1 MIILMNTKEF
11 TGLTHQQVQENITQG
26 LTNDFTVNTSISTWQ
41 IIKRNIFTLFNALNF
56 AIAVALVSVQ
66 AWSNLVFFAVICF
79 NAFSGIVTELRAKHM
94 VDKLNLLN
102 KEKIS
107 VIRDGQ
113 TTPIDP
119 ENLVLNDVIRLTA
132 GEQIPSDATVL
143 DGFAEVNEAML
154 TGESDL
160 VQKEIGDQLLSG
172 SFLVS
177 GHVVAEIT
185 HVGSDNYA
193 SKLMLEAKTVK
204 PINSRIMKSM
214 DKIAGFTGKIIIPFG
229 IALFL
234 EALLV
239 KHLPVKDSVVNT
251 STALLGMLPKG
262 IALLTITSLLTA
274 VIKLGLRKVL
284 VQEMYSVETL
294 ARVDMLCLDKTGTIT
309 QGKMH
314 VERVSPLTQDFSEQ
328 AIADILSAYIAASD
342 DNNPTAQA
350 IRKQFTKLSNYQT
363 SNIIPFSS
371 DRKWGAM
378 EMSNLGT
385 VFLGAPEILFQEE
398 IGQAQEAQMRGS
410 RVLALAIS
418 SEHID
423 HKHIHLPSAIQ
434 PIAILEI
441 TDPIREGAADTLEY
455 LRSQKVGLKI
465 ISGDN
470 PITVSNI
477 AAKAGFENYQ
487 SYVDCSKISDQE
499 LIDLTEKTA
508 IFGRVSPHQKK
519 LIIQT
524 LKKTGY
530 TTAMTGDGVN
540 DILALRE
547 ADCSI
552 AMAEGDP
559 ATRQVANLVLLNS
572 DFNDVPEILF
582 EGRRV
587 VNNIARIAPIFLI
600 KTTYSFILTIICI
613 SSILL
618 GRAEW
623 LLIFPFIPVQI
634 TLIDQFVEGL
644 PPFVLTFERNI
655 KPVEPDFLKKAIF
668 KALPSGLMVVFS
680 VLFVNI
686 FGGLHGWSQVEI
698 STLLYY
704 LLGSIGFLSVV
715 RACLPLNI
723 WRILL
728 ILWSLIG
735 FFGTAIILQKYIEI
749 TTLTSNS
756 LPIYFILMLLFT
768 ITFIVVTHRQN
779 EREHN
784 S

>member
-1 MIILMNTKEF
+1 MNTKEF
-11 TGLTHQQVQENITQG
+11 TGLTHQQVQEKITQG

-41 IIKRNIFTLFNALNF
+41 IIKRNVFTLFNALNF

-102 KEKIS
+102 KEKIN

-193 SKLMLEAKTVK
+193 SKLMLEAKIVK

-314 VERVSPLTQDFSEQ
+314 VERVTPLTQDFSEQ

-350 IRKQFTKLSNYQT
+350 IRKQFIKSSNYQT

-398 IGQAQEAQMRGS
+398 IRQAQEAQMRGS

-680 VLFVNI
+680 VLFVSI

-735 FFGTAIILQKYIEI
+735 FFGTAVILQKYIEI

-779 EREHN
+779 EREQN

>member
-1 MIILMNTKEF
+1 MNTKEF
-11 TGLTHQQVQENITQG
+11 TGLTHQQVQEKITQG

-41 IIKRNIFTLFNALNF
+41 IIKRNVFTLFNALNF

-102 KEKIS
+102 KEKIN

-314 VERVSPLTQDFSEQ
+314 VERVTPLTQDFSEQ
-328 AIADILSAYIAASD
+328 VIADILSAYIAASD

-350 IRKQFTKLSNYQT
+350 IRKQFTKSSNYQT

-499 LIDLTEKTA
+499 LIDLTEKRL
-508 IFGRVSPHQKK
+508 F
-519 LIIQT
+519 
-524 LKKTGY
+524 
-530 TTAMTGDGVN
+530 
-540 DILALRE
+540 
-547 ADCSI
+547 
-552 AMAEGDP
+552 
-559 ATRQVANLVLLNS
+559 LVVFL
-572 DFNDVPEILF
+572 
-582 EGRRV
+582 
-587 VNNIARIAPIFLI
+587 LI
-600 KTTYSFILTIICI
+600 KR
-613 SSILL
+613 SSL
-618 GRAEW
+618 
-623 LLIFPFIPVQI
+623 
-634 TLIDQFVEGL
+634 
-644 PPFVLTFERNI
+644 
-655 KPVEPDFLKKAIF
+655 F
-668 KALPSGLMVVFS
+668 KL
-680 VLFVNI
+680 
-686 FGGLHGWSQVEI
+686 
-698 STLLYY
+698 
-704 LLGSIGFLSVV
+704 
-715 RACLPLNI
+715 
-723 WRILL
+723 
-728 ILWSLIG
+728 
-735 FFGTAIILQKYIEI
+735 
-749 TTLTSNS
+749 
-756 LPIYFILMLLFT
+756 
-768 ITFIVVTHRQN
+768 
-779 EREHN
+779 
-784 S
+784 

>member
-1 MIILMNTKEF
+1 MNMKEF
-11 TGLTHQQVQENITQG
+11 TGLTHQQVQEKIAQG
-26 LTNDFTVNTSISTWQ
+26 LTNDFTANTSTSTWQ
-41 IIKRNIFTLFNALNF
+41 IIKRNVFTLFNALNF
-56 AIAVALVSVQ
+56 AIALALVAVQ

-79 NAFSGIVTELRAKHM
+79 NALSGIVTELRAKHM

-102 KEKIS
+102 KEKIT
-107 VIRDGQ
+107 VIRDGKSSQ
-113 TTPIDP
+113 INP
-119 ENLVLNDVIRLTA
+119 EDLVLDDCIQLAT

-160 VQKEIGDQLLSG
+160 VQKEIGEQLLSG
-172 SFLVS
+172 SFLAS
-177 GHVVAEIT
+177 GRVIAKIT

-214 DKIAGFTGKIIIPFG
+214 DRIAGFTGKIIIPFG

-234 EALLV
+234 EALFV

-314 VERVSPLTQDFSEQ
+314 VERVTPLTQDFSEQ
-328 AIADILSAYIAASD
+328 VIADILSAYIAASD

-350 IRKQFTKLSNYQT
+350 IRKQFTKSSNYQT

-499 LIDLTEKTA
+499 LIDLTEKKA

-623 LLIFPFIPVQI
+623 LLVFPFIPIQI

-655 KPVEPDFLKKAIF
+655 KPIEQDFLKKAIF

-715 RACLPLNI
+715 RACLPLNL

-735 FFGTAIILQKYIEI
+735 FFGTAILLQKYIEI
-749 TTLTSNS
+749 ATLTSNS
-756 LPIYFILMLLFT
+756 FPIYIILMILFT
-768 ITFIVVTHRQN
+768 ITFIVVTHIQN
-779 EREHN
+779 KQKQ
-784 S
+784 SL

>member
-1 MIILMNTKEF
+1 MNTKEF
-11 TGLTHQQVQENITQG
+11 TGLTHQQVQEKITQG

-41 IIKRNIFTLFNALNF
+41 IIKRNVFTLFNALNF

-102 KEKIS
+102 KEKIN

-113 TTPIDP
+113 TTPINP

-193 SKLMLEAKTVK
+193 SKLMLEAKIVK

-314 VERVSPLTQDFSEQ
+314 VERVTPLTQDFSEQ

-350 IRKQFTKLSNYQT
+350 IRKQFIKSSNYQT

-398 IGQAQEAQMRGS
+398 IRQAQEAQMRGS

-680 VLFVNI
+680 VLFVSI

-735 FFGTAIILQKYIEI
+735 FFGTAVILQKYIEI

-779 EREHN
+779 EREQN

>member
-1 MIILMNTKEF
+1 MNTKEF
-11 TGLTHQQVQENITQG
+11 TGLTHQQVQEKITQG
-26 LTNDFTVNTSISTWQ
+26 LTNDFTVNTSISTWL
-41 IIKRNIFTLFNALNF
+41 IIKRNVFTLFNALNF

-102 KEKIS
+102 KEKIN

-314 VERVSPLTQDFSEQ
+314 VERVTPLTQDFSEQ

-350 IRKQFTKLSNYQT
+350 IRKQFIKSSNCQT

-398 IGQAQEAQMRGS
+398 IRQAQEAQMRGS

-779 EREHN
+779 EREQN

>member
-1 MIILMNTKEF
+1 MNTKEF
-11 TGLTHQQVQENITQG
+11 TGLTHQQVQEKITQG

-41 IIKRNIFTLFNALNF
+41 IIKRNVFTLFNALNF

-102 KEKIS
+102 KEKIN

-185 HVGSDNYA
+185 RVGSDNYA

-314 VERVSPLTQDFSEQ
+314 VEGVTPLTQDFSEQ

-350 IRKQFTKLSNYQT
+350 IRKQFIKSSNYQT

-398 IGQAQEAQMRGS
+398 IRQAQEAQMRGS

-530 TTAMTGDGVN
+530 ITAMTGDGVN

-779 EREHN
+779 EREQN

>member
-1 MIILMNTKEF
+1 MNTKEF

-239 KHLPVKDSVVNT
+239 KHLPAKDSVVNT

-294 ARVDMLCLDKTGTIT
+294 ARVNMLCLDKTGTIT

-314 VERVSPLTQDFSEQ
+314 VERVTPLTQDFSEQ

-350 IRKQFTKLSNYQT
+350 IRKQFTKSSNYQT

-385 VFLGAPEILFQEE
+385 IFLGAPEILFQEE
-398 IGQAQEAQMRGS
+398 IGQAQEAQIRGS

-441 TDPIREGAADTLEY
+441 TDPIRDGAADTLEY

-779 EREHN
+779 EREQN

>member
-1 MIILMNTKEF
+1 MNTKEF
-11 TGLTHQQVQENITQG
+11 TGLTHQQVQEKITQG

-41 IIKRNIFTLFNALNF
+41 IIKRNVFTLFNALNF

-102 KEKIS
+102 KEKIN

-185 HVGSDNYA
+185 RVGSDNYA

-314 VERVSPLTQDFSEQ
+314 VEGVTPLTQDFSEQ

-350 IRKQFTKLSNYQT
+350 IRKQFIKSSNYQT

-398 IGQAQEAQMRGS
+398 IRQAQEAQMRGS

-779 EREHN
+779 EREQN

>member
-1 MIILMNTKEF
+1 MNTKEF
-11 TGLTHQQVQENITQG
+11 TGLTHQQVQEKITQG

-41 IIKRNIFTLFNALNF
+41 IIKRNVFTLFNALNF

-102 KEKIS
+102 KEKIN

-193 SKLMLEAKTVK
+193 SKLMLEAKIVK

-314 VERVSPLTQDFSEQ
+314 VERVTPLTQDFSEQ

-350 IRKQFTKLSNYQT
+350 IRKQFIKSSNYQT

-680 VLFVNI
+680 VLFVSI

-735 FFGTAIILQKYIEI
+735 FFGTAVILQKYIEI

-779 EREHN
+779 EREQN

>member
-1 MIILMNTKEF
+1 MNTKEF

-314 VERVSPLTQDFSEQ
+314 VERVTPLTQDFSEQ

-350 IRKQFTKLSNYQT
+350 IRKQFIKSSNYQT

-398 IGQAQEAQMRGS
+398 IRQAQEAQMRGS

-680 VLFVNI
+680 VLFVSI

-735 FFGTAIILQKYIEI
+735 FFGTAVILQKYIEI

-779 EREHN
+779 EREQN

>member
-1 MIILMNTKEF
+1 MNTKEF

-26 LTNDFTVNTSISTWQ
+26 LTNDFTVNTSICTWQ

-239 KHLPVKDSVVNT
+239 KHLPAKDSVVNT

-294 ARVDMLCLDKTGTIT
+294 ARVNMLCLDKTGTIT

-314 VERVSPLTQDFSEQ
+314 VERVTPLTQDFSEQ

-350 IRKQFTKLSNYQT
+350 IRKQFTKSSNYQT

-398 IGQAQEAQMRGS
+398 IGQAQEAQIRGS

-441 TDPIREGAADTLEY
+441 TDPIRDGAADTLEY

-680 VLFVNI
+680 VLFVSI

-735 FFGTAIILQKYIEI
+735 FFGTAVILQKYIEI

-779 EREHN
+779 EREQN

>member
-1 MIILMNTKEF
+1 MNTKEF

-239 KHLPVKDSVVNT
+239 KHLPAKDSVVNT

-294 ARVDMLCLDKTGTIT
+294 ARVNMLCLDKTGTIT

-314 VERVSPLTQDFSEQ
+314 VERVTPLTQDFSEQ

-350 IRKQFTKLSNYQT
+350 IRKQFTKSSNYQT

-398 IGQAQEAQMRGS
+398 IGQAQEAQIRGS

-423 HKHIHLPSAIQ
+423 HKHIPLPSAIQ

-441 TDPIREGAADTLEY
+441 TDPIRDGAADTLEY

-680 VLFVNI
+680 VLFVSI

-735 FFGTAIILQKYIEI
+735 FFGTAVILQKYIEI

-779 EREHN
+779 EREQN

>member
-1 MIILMNTKEF
+1 MNTKEF
-11 TGLTHQQVQENITQG
+11 TGLTHQQVQEKITQG

-41 IIKRNIFTLFNALNF
+41 IIKRNVFTLFNALNF

-102 KEKIS
+102 KEKIN

-193 SKLMLEAKTVK
+193 SKLMLEAKIVK

-314 VERVSPLTQDFSEQ
+314 VERVTPLTQDFSEQ

-350 IRKQFTKLSNYQT
+350 IRKQFIKSSNYQT

-398 IGQAQEAQMRGS
+398 IRQAQEAQMRGS

-441 TDPIREGAADTLEY
+441 TDPIRDGAADTLEY

-680 VLFVNI
+680 VLFVSI

-735 FFGTAIILQKYIEI
+735 FFGTAVILQKYIEI

-779 EREHN
+779 EREQN

>member
-1 MIILMNTKEF
+1 
-11 TGLTHQQVQENITQG
+11 
-26 LTNDFTVNTSISTWQ
+26 
-41 IIKRNIFTLFNALNF
+41 
-56 AIAVALVSVQ
+56 
-66 AWSNLVFFAVICF
+66 
-79 NAFSGIVTELRAKHM
+79 
-94 VDKLNLLN
+94 
-102 KEKIS
+102 
-107 VIRDGQ
+107 
-113 TTPIDP
+113 
-119 ENLVLNDVIRLTA
+119 
-132 GEQIPSDATVL
+132 
-143 DGFAEVNEAML
+143 
-154 TGESDL
+154 
-160 VQKEIGDQLLSG
+160 
-172 SFLVS
+172 
-177 GHVVAEIT
+177 
-185 HVGSDNYA
+185 
-193 SKLMLEAKTVK
+193 
-204 PINSRIMKSM
+204 
-214 DKIAGFTGKIIIPFG
+214 
-229 IALFL
+229 
-234 EALLV
+234 
-239 KHLPVKDSVVNT
+239 
-251 STALLGMLPKG
+251 
-262 IALLTITSLLTA
+262 
-274 VIKLGLRKVL
+274 
-284 VQEMYSVETL
+284 
-294 ARVDMLCLDKTGTIT
+294 MLCLDKTGTIT

-314 VERVSPLTQDFSEQ
+314 VERVTPLTQDFSEQ

-350 IRKQFTKLSNYQT
+350 IRKQFTKSSNYQT

-398 IGQAQEAQMRGS
+398 IRQAQEAQMRGS

-508 IFGRVSPHQKK
+508 IFSRVSPHQKK

-779 EREHN
+779 EREQN

>member
-11 TGLTHQQVQENITQG
+11 TGLTHQQVQEKITQG

-41 IIKRNIFTLFNALNF
+41 IIKRNVFTLFNALNF

-102 KEKIS
+102 KEKIN

-193 SKLMLEAKTVK
+193 SKLMLEAKIVK

-314 VERVSPLTQDFSEQ
+314 VERVTPLTQDFSEQ

-350 IRKQFTKLSNYQT
+350 IRKQFIKSSNYQT

-423 HKHIHLPSAIQ
+423 HKHIHLPSTIQ

-779 EREHN
+779 EREQN

>member
-1 MIILMNTKEF
+1 MNMKEF
-11 TGLTHQQVQENITQG
+11 TGLTHQQVQEKIAQG
-26 LTNDFTVNTSISTWQ
+26 LTNNFTANTSTSTWQ
-41 IIKRNIFTLFNALNF
+41 IIKRNVFTLFNALNF
-56 AIAVALVSVQ
+56 AIALALVAVQ

-79 NAFSGIVTELRAKHM
+79 NALSGIVTELRAKHM

-102 KEKIS
+102 KEKIT
-107 VIRDGQ
+107 VIRDGKSSQ
-113 TTPIDP
+113 INP
-119 ENLVLNDVIRLTA
+119 EDLVLDDCIQLAT
-132 GEQIPSDATVL
+132 GDQIPSDATVL

-160 VQKEIGDQLLSG
+160 VQKEIGEQLLSG
-172 SFLVS
+172 SFLAS
-177 GHVVAEIT
+177 GRVIAKIT

-214 DKIAGFTGKIIIPFG
+214 DRIAGFTGKIIIPFG

-234 EALLV
+234 EALFV

-314 VERVSPLTQDFSEQ
+314 VETVSPLTEDFSEQ
-328 AIADILSAYIAASD
+328 AVSEILSAYIAASD

-350 IRKQFTKLSNYQT
+350 IRKQFTSSSNYQT
-363 SNIIPFSS
+363 SNAIPFSS

-378 EMSNLGT
+378 EMSDLGT
-385 VFLGAPEILFQEE
+385 VFLGAPEMLFNKE
-398 IGQAQEAQMRGS
+398 IEIAQAAQQRGS

-418 SEHID
+418 PERID
-423 HKHIHLPSAIQ
+423 HKHIHLPNNVQ

-441 TDPIREGAADTLEY
+441 TDPIRDGAADTLEY
-455 LRSQKVGLKI
+455 LRSQEVGLKI

-470 PITVSNI
+470 PVTVSNI
-477 AAKAGFENYQ
+477 AAKAGFANYQ
-487 SYVDCSKISDQE
+487 SYVDCSKVTDQE
-499 LIDLTEKTA
+499 LIELAETTA

-524 LKKTGY
+524 LKKAGH

-559 ATRQVANLVLLNS
+559 AARQVANLVLLNS

-623 LLIFPFIPVQI
+623 LLVFPFIPIQI

-655 KPVEPDFLKKAIF
+655 KPVEQDFLKKAIF

-715 RACLPLNI
+715 RACLPLNL

-735 FFGTAIILQKYIEI
+735 FFGTAILLQKYIEI
-749 TTLTSNS
+749 ATLTSNS
-756 LPIYFILMLLFT
+756 FPVYIILMILFT
-768 ITFIVVTHRQN
+768 ITFIVVTHIQN
-779 EREHN
+779 KREQ
-784 S
+784 SL